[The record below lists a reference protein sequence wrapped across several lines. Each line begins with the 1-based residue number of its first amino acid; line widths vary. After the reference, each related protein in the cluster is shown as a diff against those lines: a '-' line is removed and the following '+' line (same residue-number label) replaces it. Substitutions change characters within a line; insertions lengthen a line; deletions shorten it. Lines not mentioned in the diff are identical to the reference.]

1 MQLASKRDNM
11 IDINLKSFV
20 KTDEG
25 KELSA
30 PNGKSPKIIKVLVNN
45 KEEFLEDDKLTFK
58 QDTDNS
64 DIRVSVEIPD
74 YVAVYLNAEL
84 LNNE

>member
-1 MQLASKRDNM
+1 MQLSSKKDN
-11 IDINLKSFV
+11 IININLKSFV
-20 KTDEG
+20 KTDDG
-25 KELSA
+25 KEFFA
-30 PNGKSPKIIKVLVNN
+30 PNGKSPKITKVLVNN
-45 KEEFLEDDKLTFK
+45 KEEFLEEDKLTFK
-58 QDTDNS
+58 QDSDNS

>member
-1 MQLASKRDNM
+1 MQLASKKDNI

-25 KELSA
+25 KELLA

-45 KEEFLEDDKLTFK
+45 NEEFLEDDKLTFK

>member
-1 MQLASKRDNM
+1 MQLSTKKDNM
-11 IDINLKSFV
+11 VDINLKSFV
-20 KTDEG
+20 KTDDG
-25 KELSA
+25 KEFFA
-30 PNGKSPKIIKVLVNN
+30 PNVKSPKITKVLVNN
-45 KEEFLEDDKLTFK
+45 KEEFLEEDKLTFK
-58 QDTDNS
+58 QDSDNS